1 MPAVSLALHNYLY
14 TIQGSIFNHSV
25 SAKGLVRSDVC
36 TDILFLMGAYNVDCC
51 LHLPIT
57 FVDTIEG
64 LTSTGVG
71 GTTVVLGSV
80 GFGLGS
86 VIVVSGWIY
95 LRPV

>member
-1 MPAVSLALHNYLY
+1 MYY
-14 TIQGSIFNHSV
+14 
-25 SAKGLVRSDVC
+25 
-36 TDILFLMGAYNVDCC
+36 VDCC

-80 GFGLGS
+80 GLGLGS
-86 VIVVSGWIY
+86 VIVVSGGIY
-95 LRPV
+95 LLPV